1 MNPKLIIRLFQIAE
15 LAVAAFIVVLFSLSL
30 SNQPLILLSYDLGR
44 KFGVASLLLLGA
56 TLTPG
61 ILKRLG
67 IIRPLMILLN
77 PYKRHLGISTYITAL
92 GHYLLV
98 TLLPSLAFG
107 SFPPPLTQVS
117 LFGLLAFL
125 TMTPLF
131 LTSNDYSIRLL
142 KKNWT
147 RLHKL
152 VYLAALFINFLFVVG
167 VILLVVG
174 FIRSLRLAAYTLL
187 FDQYPLGPYEDC
199 SYMVKPVTAP
209 GSQLDTETSDLA
221 RQEQDRCQK
230 SLASRR

>member
-15 LAVAAFIVVLFSLSL
+15 LVVAAFIVILFSLAL

-77 PYKRHLGISTYITAL
+77 PYKRHLGISTYISAL

-98 TLLPSLAFG
+98 TLLPSLALR

-152 VYLAALFINFLFVVG
+152 VYLAALLILFHLIFQFNNKA
-167 VILLVVG
+167 VIALTILIFEAVSYLKLWAQKPASPPPPPPAT
-174 FIRSLRLAAYTLL
+174 I
-187 FDQYPLGPYEDC
+187 GP
-199 SYMVKPVTAP
+199 
-209 GSQLDTETSDLA
+209 
-221 RQEQDRCQK
+221 
-230 SLASRR
+230 

>member
-15 LAVAAFIVVLFSLSL
+15 LVVAAFIVILFSLAL

-77 PYKRHLGISTYITAL
+77 PYKRHLGISTYISAL

-152 VYLAALFINFLFVVG
+152 VYLAAFFILFHLIFQFNNKA
-167 VILLVVG
+167 VIALTILIFEAVSYLKLWAQKPASPPPPPPAT
-174 FIRSLRLAAYTLL
+174 I
-187 FDQYPLGPYEDC
+187 GP
-199 SYMVKPVTAP
+199 
-209 GSQLDTETSDLA
+209 
-221 RQEQDRCQK
+221 
-230 SLASRR
+230 

>member
-77 PYKRHLGISTYITAL
+77 PYKRHLGISTYISAL

-98 TLLPSLAFG
+98 TLLPSLALR

-152 VYLAALFINFLFVVG
+152 VYLAALLILFHLIFQFNNKA
-167 VILLVVG
+167 VIALTILIFEAVSYLKLWAQKPASPPPPPPAT
-174 FIRSLRLAAYTLL
+174 I
-187 FDQYPLGPYEDC
+187 GP
-199 SYMVKPVTAP
+199 
-209 GSQLDTETSDLA
+209 
-221 RQEQDRCQK
+221 
-230 SLASRR
+230 

>member
-15 LAVAAFIVVLFSLSL
+15 LVVAAFIVILFSLAL

-77 PYKRHLGISTYITAL
+77 PYKRHLGISTYISAL

-98 TLLPSLAFG
+98 TLLPSLALR

-142 KKNWT
+142 KKNWA

-152 VYLAALFINFLFVVG
+152 VYLAALLILFHLIFQFNNKA
-167 VILLVVG
+167 VIALTILIFEAVSYLKLWAQKPASPPPPPPAT
-174 FIRSLRLAAYTLL
+174 I
-187 FDQYPLGPYEDC
+187 GP
-199 SYMVKPVTAP
+199 
-209 GSQLDTETSDLA
+209 
-221 RQEQDRCQK
+221 
-230 SLASRR
+230 

>member
-15 LAVAAFIVVLFSLSL
+15 LVVAAFIVILFSLAL

-77 PYKRHLGISTYITAL
+77 PYKRHLGISTYISAL

-142 KKNWT
+142 KKNWA

-152 VYLAALFINFLFVVG
+152 VYLAALLILFHLIFQFNNKA
-167 VILLVVG
+167 VIALTILIFEAVSYLKLWAQKPASPPPPPPAT
-174 FIRSLRLAAYTLL
+174 I
-187 FDQYPLGPYEDC
+187 GP
-199 SYMVKPVTAP
+199 
-209 GSQLDTETSDLA
+209 
-221 RQEQDRCQK
+221 
-230 SLASRR
+230 

>member
-15 LAVAAFIVVLFSLSL
+15 LVVAAFIVILFSLAL

-77 PYKRHLGISTYITAL
+77 PYKRHLGISTYISAL

-152 VYLAALFINFLFVVG
+152 VYLAALLILFHLIFQFNNKA
-167 VILLVVG
+167 VIALTILIFEAVSYLKLWAQKPASPPPPPPAT
-174 FIRSLRLAAYTLL
+174 I
-187 FDQYPLGPYEDC
+187 GP
-199 SYMVKPVTAP
+199 
-209 GSQLDTETSDLA
+209 
-221 RQEQDRCQK
+221 
-230 SLASRR
+230 

>member
-15 LAVAAFIVVLFSLSL
+15 LVVAAFIVILFSLAL
-30 SNQPLILLSYDLGR
+30 SNQPLILLSFDLGR

-77 PYKRHLGISTYITAL
+77 PYKRHLGISTYISAL

-98 TLLPSLAFG
+98 TLLPSLALR

-142 KKNWT
+142 KKNWA

-152 VYLAALFINFLFVVG
+152 VYLAALLILFHLIFQFNNKA
-167 VILLVVG
+167 VIALTILIFEAVSYLKLWAQKPASPPPPPPAT
-174 FIRSLRLAAYTLL
+174 I
-187 FDQYPLGPYEDC
+187 GP
-199 SYMVKPVTAP
+199 
-209 GSQLDTETSDLA
+209 
-221 RQEQDRCQK
+221 
-230 SLASRR
+230 

>member
-77 PYKRHLGISTYITAL
+77 PYKRHLGISTYISAL

-98 TLLPSLAFG
+98 TLLPSLALR

-142 KKNWT
+142 KKNWA

-152 VYLAALFINFLFVVG
+152 VYLAALLILFHLIFQFNNKA
-167 VILLVVG
+167 VIALTILIFEAVSYLKLWAQKPASPPPPPPAT
-174 FIRSLRLAAYTLL
+174 I
-187 FDQYPLGPYEDC
+187 GP
-199 SYMVKPVTAP
+199 
-209 GSQLDTETSDLA
+209 
-221 RQEQDRCQK
+221 
-230 SLASRR
+230 

>member
-77 PYKRHLGISTYITAL
+77 PYKRHLGISTYISAL

-142 KKNWT
+142 KKNWA

-152 VYLAALFINFLFVVG
+152 VYLAALLILFHLIFQFNNKA
-167 VILLVVG
+167 VIALTILIFEAVSYLKLWAQKPASPPPPPPAT
-174 FIRSLRLAAYTLL
+174 I
-187 FDQYPLGPYEDC
+187 GP
-199 SYMVKPVTAP
+199 
-209 GSQLDTETSDLA
+209 
-221 RQEQDRCQK
+221 
-230 SLASRR
+230 